1 MTKPAGKRKA
11 FDSQTFLALV
21 GAGKTI
27 LNFTKGRVIFTQGDA
42 ANNVFYIQSGKVK
55 MTVVSDQGKEAVV
68 GILEAGQFFGEGCLN
83 GHSVRIA
90 TAKALEPS
98 VITSIAKKTMLAVLN
113 KEPKFSELFMAYL
126 LTRNTR
132 VEEDLIDQLFNSSEK
147 RLARMLLLLANFGK
161 EGKPTPIE
169 TSINQETLAEMIG
182 TTRSRVSFFLNK
194 FRKLGLISYNGKLV
208 VHRSLLNAVL
218 LEKPAISR
226 GDEQIK
232 S

>member
-1 MTKPAGKRKA
+1 MKKTEKKKA
-11 FDSQTFLALV
+11 FDPQAFLALV

-27 LNFTKGRVIFTQGDA
+27 LNFTKGRIIFTQGDA
-42 ANNVFYIQSGKVK
+42 ANDVFYVQSGKVK
-55 MTVVSDQGKEAVV
+55 MTVVSEQGKEAVV

-83 GHSVRIA
+83 GHSLRIA

-132 VEEDLIDQLFNSSEK
+132 IEEDLIDQLFNSGEK
-147 RLARMLLLLANFGK
+147 RLARLLLLLANFGR

-169 TSINQETLAEMIG
+169 ASINQETLAEMIG
-182 TTRSRVSFFLNK
+182 TTRSRVSFFLN
-194 FRKLGLISYNGKLV
+194 
-208 VHRSLLNAVL
+208 
-218 LEKPAISR
+218 
-226 GDEQIK
+226 
-232 S
+232 